1 MAVTGRPRVLVG
13 FADAL
18 AAIES
23 AWSLLDDGFD
33 VVAFARAGR
42 PPALARV
49 AGVRVVPV
57 TPPEHDVKATL
68 ADLRRLV
75 HEVGPAAVLPL
86 DDHAVWL
93 VDRLAADDVTV
104 PVAGPTGPLADL
116 ALDKR
121 LQLAAA
127 AAAGLAVPP
136 TAAGTAGSLC
146 PAGGGPWVV
155 KSALAVAERDGRLA
169 RPAGAR
175 AATPAAV
182 AAAAEA
188 IGGPVLVQPVIDG
201 VGEGVFGLAT
211 VRGVEAWSAHRRVRM
226 MNPRGSGSSACRSL
240 PVDDDLRAAV
250 ARFVAETGWR
260 GLFMVELLRDAAGTA
275 WTMELNGRPWGSLAL
290 ARHRGFA
297 YPAWAVRLALEP
309 GFSPPVPAA
318 PPDVTARHLGR
329 ELVHVAAVARS
340 AARHD
345 GGPPLGRTLAE
356 VLRVG
361 RGDRWYNWRP
371 GATRVLVADTAAT
384 LRAQLGRRPRQDG
397 A

>member
-1 MAVTGRPRVLVG
+1 MSERPIALVG

-42 PPALARV
+42 PPPLARV

-57 TPPEHDVKATL
+57 TPPEQDVKATL

-75 HEVGPAAVLPL
+75 AGTGPAVVLPL

-93 VDRLAADDVTV
+93 VDHVAADDVTLI
-104 PVAGPTGPLADL
+104 VAGPTGDRAAV

-121 LQLAAA
+121 QQLAAA

-136 TAAGTAGSLC
+136 TTDGSVP
-146 PAGGGPWVV
+146 PAGDGPWVV
-155 KSALAVAERDGRLA
+155 KSALAVVERDGRLA
-169 RPAGAR
+169 RPPGAR

-182 AAAAEA
+182 TAAVEA
-188 IGGPVLVQPVIDG
+188 LPGPALVQPVVEG

-211 VRGVEAWSAHRRVRM
+211 DRGVEAWSAHRRIRM
-226 MNPRGSGSSACRSL
+226 MNPKGSGSSACRSL
-240 PVDDDLRAAV
+240 PVDGDLRAGV
-250 ARFVAETGWR
+250 ERFLAATRWR
-260 GLFMVELLRDAAGTA
+260 GVFMVELLRDAAGTA
-275 WTMELNGRPWGSLAL
+275 WTMELNGRLWGSLAL

-297 YPAWAVRLALEP
+297 YPAWAARLALDP
-309 GFSPPVPAA
+309 TYSPAAAGTVPAD
-318 PPDVTARHLGR
+318 PPEVTARHLGR
-329 ELVHVAAVARS
+329 ELVHVAAVARG
-340 AARHD
+340 AARRSGD
-345 GGPPLGRTLAE
+345 GPPLGRTL
-356 VLRVG
+356 VDVVRVR

-371 GATRVLVADTAAT
+371 GAARVLAADTVGT
-384 LRAQLGRRPRQDG
+384 VRSQLGRRS
-397 A
+397 